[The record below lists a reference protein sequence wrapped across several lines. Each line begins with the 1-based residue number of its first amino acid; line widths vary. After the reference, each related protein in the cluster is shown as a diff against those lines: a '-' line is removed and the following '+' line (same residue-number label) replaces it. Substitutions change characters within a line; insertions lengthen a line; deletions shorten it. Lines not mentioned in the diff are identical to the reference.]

1 MSEFLQL
8 VRSRVILEHSTNRG
22 DSSSGSPAR
31 LMSLSSSASIDSPS
45 SLAFSLEELQEDIV
59 AHFVAG
65 KPIIRDIDAIRT
77 VFKFREDVNVHHS
90 RLSE

>member
-1 MSEFLQL
+1 MEY
-8 VRSRVILEHSTNRG
+8 STNCG
-22 DSSSGSPAR
+22 DPSSSPTVGSK
-31 LMSLSSSASIDSPS
+31 S

-65 KPIIRDIDAIRT
+65 KPIIRDIDALRT
-77 VFKFREDVNVHHS
+77 VFKFREDNDEIHHS

>member
-1 MSEFLQL
+1 M
-8 VRSRVILEHSTNRG
+8 EHTTNRS
-22 DSSSGSPAR
+22 DPSSGSPAR
-31 LMSLSSSASIDSPS
+31 LMSLSSGATVGSQS

-59 AHFVAG
+59 ADFIAG

-77 VFKFREDVNVHHS
+77 IFKFREDVDVHHS